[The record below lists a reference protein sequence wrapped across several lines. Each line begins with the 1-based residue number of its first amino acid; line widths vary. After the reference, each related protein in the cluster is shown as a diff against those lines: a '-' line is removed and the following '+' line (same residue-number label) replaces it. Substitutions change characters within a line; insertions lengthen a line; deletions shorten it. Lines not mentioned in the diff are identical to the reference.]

1 MPSDLNNKQIDDVS
15 KAALKGTSDFE
26 KYQGD
31 AREILDEMR
40 DENKSLVVDKI
51 GVVVA
56 RDLECQNKE
65 NYINQRL
72 LMDTTVSS
80 ISVKL

>member
-1 MPSDLNNKQIDDVS
+1 ML
-15 KAALKGTSDFE
+15 LKDGTYIE

-65 NYINQRL
+65 NFGQL
-72 LMDTTVSS
+72 
-80 ISVKL
+80 